1 MTFDV
6 IMAGHGGQGIMLMG
20 QILAYSAMLE
30 GKHVTWMP
38 SYGPEMRGGTANC
51 TVVLSDEPVG
61 SPVVSRPQVVVAMNT
76 PSFVKFEPVVKEGG
90 ILIYNSSLVK
100 LESSRNDLVKYSVD
114 ATHKAAEMGNVR
126 VANMVALGAL
136 IAATKVVSLDSAKV
150 ALSKV
155 LPAHHQDLIS
165 LNLKALQI
173 MGTVIEEVSSYT
185 KCRI

>member
-76 PSFVKFEPVVKEGG
+76 PSFMKFEPHVIKGG
-90 ILIYNSSLVK
+90 ILICNGSLIK
-100 LESSRNDLVKYSVD
+100 LESKRSDLVKYTVGASEI
-114 ATHKAAEMGNVR
+114 AAEMGNVR

-136 IAATKVVSLDSAKV
+136 ITATKVVSLDSAKV

-155 LPAHHQDLIS
+155 LPAHRQDLIS

-173 MGTVIEEVSSYT
+173 SGTVLSMGQI
-185 KCRI
+185 

>member
-1 MTFDV
+1 MTFNV

-51 TVVLSDEPVG
+51 TVVLSDDPIG
-61 SPVVSRPQVVVAMNT
+61 SPVVSRPQAVVAMNT
-76 PSFVKFEPVVKEGG
+76 PSFMKFEPHVIEGG

-100 LESSRNDLVKYSVD
+100 LESKRNDLVKYAVD
-114 ATHKAAEMGNVR
+114 ATETAAEMGNIR

-136 IAATKVVSLDSAKV
+136 IAAAKVVCIDSAKE

-155 LPAHHQDLIS
+155 LPSHRQDLIF
-165 LNLKALQI
+165 LNLQALKKAL
-173 MGTVIEEVSSYT
+173 GTEPIAL
-185 KCRI
+185 